1 MDTTVDTPA
10 DTTTTRAH
18 GVFEIVFGALILAG
32 NVLVLAAA
40 WQDKGL
46 GALLLAIVGGPILN
60 GIFLTSGLVAMPF
73 LKRRRLQF
81 SLSRH
86 LLLTVGI
93 PIAAVVVDFFT
104 IKWMGVS
111 VC

>member
-10 DTTTTRAH
+10 DTTTPKSH
-18 GVFEIVFGALILAG
+18 GVFEVFFGALILAG
-32 NVLVLAAA
+32 NVLLLAAA

-46 GALLLAIVGGPILN
+46 GALLLAIVGSPILN
-60 GIFLTSGLVAMPF
+60 GIFLTFGLVAMPF
-73 LKRRRLQF
+73 LKRHRPQF
-81 SLSRH
+81 SLGRH
-86 LLLTVGI
+86 LALTVGI